1 MAPDF
6 REEKQLLEV
15 FSEFLKKFTCTV
27 QYNGDAFDQPYLQAR
42 LAFHELPDPF
52 EGLPSIDLYK
62 ILRPLKGFLKLPGL
76 KQEQMEAFLGE
87 HKRVYCNGGDC
98 IRIYKKYMSRRE
110 QTDLD
115 IVMGHNMEDLLGL
128 GDVFKMMG
136 YLSLKSGDF
145 QANGADFDEENLI
158 LQLKLPYTLPA
169 AFSNRTEEFYIT
181 GQENLVSVLTC
192 PVNGRIR
199 QYYSDYKHYDYLPG
213 EDMAVPKSISKFMEK
228 GLKQSATRDTC
239 YTWFPCSEE
248 FLQKYTKAVVDGRPA
263 FYINLVIDVSPYC
276 DCHAEN
282 DAAIV
287 PDVGFFASFD
297 PVALDIACADAVNAQ
312 PVISNTCLSEADHEG
327 HDHFGAMFPTTD
339 WRTCIEHAKKIGL
352 GTDEY
357 ELVVVK

>member
-1 MAPDF
+1 MIGAVCYEGNEGWQLYPVAGTGF
-6 REEKQLLEV
+6 SGRKQLLEV

-27 QYNGDAFDQPYLQAR
+27 QYNGDAFDQPYLQAQ

-145 QANGADFDEENLI
+145 PGKMSGFRRGKPDS
-158 LQLKLPYTLPA
+158 A
-169 AFSNRTEEFYIT
+169 AEASLYSSCRPSNRTEEFYIT
-181 GQENLVSVLTC
+181 GHENLVSVLTC

-248 FLQKYTKAVVDGRPA
+248 FLQNSEKQRQY
-263 FYINLVIDVSPYC
+263 LV
-276 DCHAEN
+276 H
-282 DAAIV
+282 
-287 PDVGFFASFD
+287 
-297 PVALDIACADAVNAQ
+297 
-312 PVISNTCLSEADHEG
+312 T
-327 HDHFGAMFPTTD
+327 M
-339 WRTCIEHAKKIGL
+339 
-352 GTDEY
+352 EY
-357 ELVVVK
+357 LFWKLK